1 MQTSHLYILVYTQK
15 NVIKIGKANDVVAR
29 ITSLKKHWGEPD
41 YKNSY
46 SLEIDADLVFKI
58 EKALHLF
65 LAEHAAGLSEG
76 DGKTEFFAIE
86 CLDQVLEYLEVFTK
100 RSDYHV
106 LKKGIKAPEMDASK
120 KLKDTKL
127 RKYTIKQERLSK
139 IINDAA
145 KNLDFLLRIVGIL
158 QKYREQIKYHYKID
172 GNYLIFTLEDKR
184 LADLASKNK
193 QEIVDLFFMENGDFN
208 NYSGESINLFS
219 GSKPQQDQQLREFSI
234 RIHNCVD
241 SDSGLLLEFLTK
253 QYRQILLSL
262 PEQSP
267 AYIRTLS
274 SN

>member
-1 MQTSHLYILVYTQK
+1 MKRSHLYVLVYTQK
-15 NVIKIGKANDVVAR
+15 NVIKIGKANDVTTR
-29 ITSLKKHWGEPD
+29 ITGLKKHWGEPD
-41 YKNSY
+41 YENSY

-65 LAEHAAGLSEG
+65 LAEHGAGLSEG

-106 LKKGIKAPEMDASK
+106 LKKGIKAPEVDASK
-120 KLKDTKL
+120 NPKDTKL

-139 IINDAA
+139 VMNDAT
-145 KNLDFLLRIVGIL
+145 KKLDFLMRIVGVL

-172 GNYLIFTLEDKR
+172 GDQLIFTLEDKR
-184 LADLASKNK
+184 LIDLASKNM
-193 QEIVDLFFMENGDFN
+193 QYIVKLFFIENGGFN
-208 NYSGESINLFS
+208 NYDGERMTMFS
-219 GSKPQQDQQLREFSI
+219 GSRMRQDMESREFSI
-234 RIHNCVD
+234 RIHNCVN
-241 SDSGLLLEFLTK
+241 SDSGLLLGFLTE
-253 QYRQILLSL
+253 QYRQIILSL

-267 AYIRTLS
+267 AYIRKLS